1 MEFFVE
7 YNSCKEFEPERKVD
21 TIPKLIELIN
31 ELKKQ
36 EGEDVYYQVFVKDMY
51 GNYVPIDFEIDA
63 IRWEEEW

>member
-7 YNSCKEFEPERKVD
+7 YNSCKEFGTERKVD
-21 TIPKLIELIN
+21 TIPKLIDLIN

-63 IRWEEEW
+63 IRWEDE